1 MASNGTDPQYI
12 LTEPAN
18 FGRSHGIL
26 ILTPL
31 KIIFKPDPGNKNR
44 QDSFEIKVEDMI
56 NVTIEGRMLKRL
68 CIIVKGSAPEKILVK
83 VGDMDS
89 WKTHIEI
96 TKKILTHFYGH
107 QATQTSGKT
116 KQKKIEVPPGDSTQ
130 IASNRNSP
138 ISWYE
143 TNRKIMERVLNDL
156 KSKKFSAPEDPQGSW
171 PSGRD
176 YEQSFQS
183 LQHSI
188 YKDLTELA
196 TSTAVKNPVSV
207 NWYVHATGNYG
218 SIYKVRTT
226 SGQLLA
232 LKCFTKRTSHLNMR
246 YLEISS
252 YLRGI
257 NYAADP
263 LVKFDFYT
271 QGIRAMKNPSVYYPI
286 LTMEWIDGTPLNTY
300 IKANLKD
307 TKVMKKLARDFIDS
321 VAKLHS
327 FGIAHGDLSGDNIII
342 DKNGKMIFVDYDGM
356 YVPLMEGQ
364 KAPELGHSGFQH
376 PNRKVDGYGRNLDNF
391 SSLVIYLTLLA
402 LAEKPDLW
410 KKFNGD
416 DPDCLIMR
424 KEDFRDPDNSPVVKA
439 LTTAGGRKVKK
450 LTKLM
455 IQALQKDPLWDGT
468 EPLKIMGL

>member
-1 MASNGTDPQYI
+1 MASNNDDPHYI
-12 LTEPAN
+12 LTEPAS
-18 FGRSHGIL
+18 FGKSHGIL

-31 KIIFKPDPGNKNR
+31 KVIFKPDPGNRNR
-44 QDSFEIKVEDMI
+44 QESFEIKVDDII
-56 NVTIEGRMLKRL
+56 NVTIEGKMMKRL
-68 CIIVKGSAPEKILVK
+68 CLIVKGSAPETILVK
-83 VGDMDS
+83 VSSMES

-96 TKKILTHFYGH
+96 TKKILSHFSSS
-107 QATQTSGKT
+107 QIPQQTG
-116 KQKKIEVPPGDSTQ
+116 KQKKKSETAPADPNQAVQKPKSSVP
-130 IASNRNSP
+130 
-138 ISWYE
+138 WYE
-143 TNRKIMERVLNDL
+143 TNRKIMEDVLKDL
-156 KSKKFSAPEDPQGSW
+156 KNRKLTAPEDPQGSW

-188 YKDLTELA
+188 YKDLVDLRNA
-196 TSTAVKNPVSV
+196 TALKNPVSV

-226 SGQLLA
+226 SGQLMA

-252 YLRGI
+252 YLKGI

-271 QGIRAMKNPSVYYPI
+271 RGISAMKNPSVYYPI
-286 LTMEWIDGTPLNTY
+286 LTMEWIDGTPLNTF
-300 IKANLKD
+300 IKANLKES
-307 TKVMKKLARDFIDS
+307 KVMKKLAKDFIDS
-321 VAKLHS
+321 VAELHS
-327 FGIAHGDLSGDNIII
+327 FGISHGDLSGDNIII
-342 DKNGKMIFVDYDGM
+342 DKKGKMIFVDYDGM

-376 PNRKVDGYGRNLDNF
+376 PERKVDDYGTNLDNF
-391 SSLVIYLTLLA
+391 SSVVIYTTLLA
-402 LAEKPDLW
+402 LSEKPDLW
-410 KKFNGD
+410 KKYNGD

-424 KEDFRDPDNSPVVKA
+424 KEDFKDPDHSEVIKA
-439 LTTAGGRKVKK
+439 LSTAGGRKVKK

-455 IQALQKDPLWDGT
+455 VKSIGENPLWDGT
-468 EPLKIMGL
+468 EPLKLMSL

>member
-1 MASNGTDPQYI
+1 MASNNDDPHYI
-12 LTEPAN
+12 LTEPAS
-18 FGRSHGIL
+18 FGKSHGIL
-26 ILTPL
+26 MLTPL
-31 KIIFKPDPGNKNR
+31 KVIFKPEPGNRNR
-44 QDSFEIKVEDMI
+44 QDSFEIKVEDII
-56 NVTIEGRMLKRL
+56 NVTIEGKMMKRL
-68 CIIVKGSAPEKILVK
+68 CLIVKGSAPETVLVK
-83 VGDMDS
+83 VSSMES

-96 TKKILTHFYGH
+96 TKKILSHFSSSQIPQ
-107 QATQTSGKT
+107 QAG
-116 KQKKIEVPPGDSTQ
+116 KQKKKVETTPADPNQVAPKPKSS
-130 IASNRNSP
+130 A
-138 ISWYE
+138 SWYE
-143 TNRKIMERVLNDL
+143 TNRKIMEDVLKDL
-156 KSKKFSAPEDPQGSW
+156 KNKKLTAPEDPQGSW

-188 YKDLTELA
+188 YKDLVELKTA
-196 TSTAVKNPVSV
+196 TALKNPVSV

-226 SGQLLA
+226 SGQLMA

-252 YLRGI
+252 YLKGI

-271 QGIRAMKNPSVYYPI
+271 RGISAMKNPSVYYPI
-286 LTMEWIDGTPLNTY
+286 LTMEWIDGTPLNTF
-300 IKANLKD
+300 IKANLKEPRI
-307 TKVMKKLARDFIDS
+307 MKKLAKNFIDS
-321 VAKLHS
+321 VAELHS

-376 PNRKVDGYGRNLDNF
+376 PERKVDDYGTNLDNF
-391 SSLVIYLTLLA
+391 SSTVIYTTLLA
-402 LAEKPDLW
+402 LAEKPDMW
-410 KKFNGD
+410 KKYNGD

-424 KEDFRDPDNSPVVKA
+424 KEDFKDPDHSEVIKA
-439 LTTAGGRKVKK
+439 LSTSGGRKVKK

-455 IQALQKDPLWDGT
+455 VQSIGKSPLWDGN
-468 EPLKIMGL
+468 EPLKLISL